1 MFRNDK
7 RLCPV
12 CGKTTFTEYAS
23 HDICCVCFWEDETW
37 CEKSP
42 DEESCANYCSL
53 NEYRARYEK
62 VKMKE
67 FEKWNGFIEQ
77 LIHFECPADNE
88 KARLRAELS
97 LIEKQKNADFFQKIY
112 DTWHSMKL
120 YNIRAYLT
128 GEAEQWFIFYF
139 LDMVRESPI
148 AIIIIYKMPTEL
160 YVDSKTISISLQK
173 LLGFLIFTRIKISIC
188 FIILCFDFLI
198 Y

>member
-23 HDICCVCFWEDETW
+23 HDICGVCFWEDETW

-112 DTWHSMKL
+112 DTWHVMNLHGMHS
-120 YNIRAYLT
+120 YLT
-128 GEAEQWFIFYF
+128 GEAEQWYIFYF
-139 LDMVRESPI
+139 LDMIRESPI
-148 AIIIIYKMPTEL
+148 EKEIPTCALSKVTFNVSKGLKERAKLFAIEL
-160 YVDSKTISISLQK
+160 DENSYEIVEK
-173 LLGFLIFTRIKISIC
+173 
-188 FIILCFDFLI
+188 
-198 Y
+198 

>member
-23 HDICCVCFWEDETW
+23 HDICGVCFWEDETW
-37 CEKSP
+37 CEKYL

-67 FEKWNGFIEQ
+67 FEKWKVFIEN
-77 LIHFECPADNE
+77 LADNYIVLTDKE
-88 KARLRAELS
+88 QERLNAELS
-97 LIEKQKNADFFQKIY
+97 MIEKAKNADFFQKIY
-112 DTWHSMKL
+112 DTWHLMKL

-148 AIIIIYKMPTEL
+148 EKEIPTYAL
-160 YVDSKTISISLQK
+160 SKVTFNVSNV
-173 LLGFLIFTRIKISIC
+173 
-188 FIILCFDFLI
+188 
-198 Y
+198 